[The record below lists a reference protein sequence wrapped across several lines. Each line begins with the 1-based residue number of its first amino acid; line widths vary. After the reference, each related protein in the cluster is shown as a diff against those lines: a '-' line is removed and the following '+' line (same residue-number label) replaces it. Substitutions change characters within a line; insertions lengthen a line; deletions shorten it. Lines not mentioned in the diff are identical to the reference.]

1 MPMLTAR
8 KKISSESRIIRERAM
23 LPPFNIYKVES
34 ESHLHRMDAAVDL
47 ERAKA
52 RVKVLAASWPGEY
65 IIANQETGEK
75 ISIKSPAKRIMFQIG
90 YDEKGLNAR
99 AELFRRFGHEVISVL
114 DNEAAKRALSG
125 SIPIVD
131 IFIVDHTAREQ
142 TRKEMVDWLKTN
154 FPKVKIVALN
164 PSANGRLSG
173 ADYNVVLN
181 AWDEWLSLLAAAAS

>member
-1 MPMLTAR
+1 MSLSFY
-8 KKISSESRIIRERAM
+8 I
-23 LPPFNIYKVES
+23 FKVES
-34 ESHLHRMDAAVDL
+34 GGGLRLMEAVADL

-52 RVKVLAASWPGEY
+52 RVKVFATCAPGEY

-75 ISIKSPAKRIMFQIG
+75 ISIKSRAKRIMFQIG

-99 AELFRRFGHEVISVL
+99 TELFRRFGHEVISVA

-125 SIPIVD
+125 SIQNVD
-131 IFIVDHTAREQ
+131 LFIVGHTAPEQ
-142 TRKEMVDWLKTN
+142 TRMEMVDWLKAN

-164 PSANGRLSG
+164 PSTRQLAG

-181 AWDEWLSLLAAAAS
+181 DWDEWHSLLAAAAS